1 MLDRLGD
8 LEITEG
14 LGNLETPANPETA
27 NGCPTGWSYFPY
39 TNKCYRIFNTG
50 NPTNWDQYRKVCV
63 DNGGRAVSIHSE
75 QENQF
80 IVDLAKNLPQ
90 LYPGSKNAVWIGL
103 RQAGRNPTPFL
114 WDDGSPL
121 NYRKFDK
128 GQASNLFTNP
138 KESYNEH
145 CGFIQIEHTMTHP
158 YTWDDAGCR
167 NRKRQPYGVCQ
178 IVLGARGRKG

>member
-1 MLDRLGD
+1 MRERPGSLELQADREMLDLLAD
-8 LEITEG
+8 LEITG
-14 LGNLETPANPETA
+14 SPGNLETPADQGNPETA
-27 NGCPTGWSYFPY
+27 VSLQNRRRRDDSRRVRRARVNLRLVARP
-39 TNKCYRIFNTG
+39 IFNTG
-50 NPTNWDQYRKVCV
+50 NPTNWDQYRKVCI

-80 IVDLAKNLPQ
+80 IVDLAKKLPQ

-158 YTWDDAGCR
+158 
-167 NRKRQPYGVCQ
+167 
-178 IVLGARGRKG
+178 